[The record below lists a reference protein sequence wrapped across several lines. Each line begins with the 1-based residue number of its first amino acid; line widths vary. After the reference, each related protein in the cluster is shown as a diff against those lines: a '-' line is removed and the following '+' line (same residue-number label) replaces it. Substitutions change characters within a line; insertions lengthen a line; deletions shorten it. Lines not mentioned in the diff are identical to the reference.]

1 MFPLRLSL
9 FALIFLAVLGMSQE
23 VEAELVSIE
32 CPGCDAQMKVPKLNE
47 LQEVT
52 CSACGLSGE
61 IEI

>member
-1 MFPLRLSL
+1 MGWFNRKIKLDSPT
-9 FALIFLAVLGMSQE
+9 
-23 VEAELVSIE
+23 
-32 CPGCDAQMKVPKLNE
+32 QMKVPKLNE